1 MKFKSWIYNLPEYI
15 PGKTL
20 EEIRERYNLDVVYKL
35 ASNENLLGVSTKVL
49 DSICG
54 SASSINYYPDSDCRQ
69 IRQKLSSKYN
79 ISIDKIIMGNGT
91 DQIIEMIC
99 DGFISPGENVVI
111 SNPTF
116 LIYEKSTLK
125 CGGYTIKV
133 PLKNFRQD
141 VNLLVD
147 SIDDKTR
154 IIFLT
159 NPHNPAGTNI
169 TEDEFKYVVKNTKK
183 DVLIVIDE
191 AYYEYL
197 PEEEK
202 IDSISYLNK
211 YSNLIALRT
220 FSKIYGLAGLRIGY
234 GISSNEVIS
243 GLNKIRLPFNVNFIA
258 QKAAVAAMEN
268 EWYADEIR
276 DKVQKEK
283 EKFYSAL
290 KKTGIDFVKSYTNFI
305 LIKTGKKSRSIV
317 EELLKSGFIVR
328 PGDNLGLP
336 GYIRV
341 TISKPEINDKFLNIF
356 VKIYCKYYNQ
366 QSLYKN
372 K

>member
-20 EEIRERYNLDVVYKL
+20 EEIKEKYNLDAVYKL
-35 ASNENLLGVSTKVL
+35 ASNESMFGTSSQVL
-49 DSICG
+49 DCVCS
-54 SASSINYYPDSDCRQ
+54 SAGSINYYPDSDCRQ
-69 IRQKLSSKYN
+69 IKQKLSSKYDVAVDN
-79 ISIDKIIMGNGT
+79 IIIGSGT

-99 DGFISPGENVVI
+99 DSFIGPGENAVI

-116 LIYEKSTLK
+116 LIYEKSALK
-125 CGGYTIKV
+125 CGGHTIKV
-133 PLKNFRQD
+133 PLKDFRQN

-147 SIDDKTR
+147 SIDNKTR

-169 TEDEFKYVVKNTKK
+169 TKDEFEYVVENTKR
-183 DVLIVIDE
+183 DILIVIDE

-202 IDSISYLNK
+202 VDSISYLNK
-211 YSNLIALRT
+211 YSNLIILRT

-234 GISSNEVIS
+234 GISSAEIIT
-243 GLNKIRLPFNVNFIA
+243 GLNKIRLPFNVNLIA
-258 QKAAVAAMEN
+258 QKAAVAALEN
-268 EWYADEIR
+268 EWFINEIR
-276 DKVQKEK
+276 DRVQKEK
-283 EKFYSAL
+283 EKFYSAF
-290 KKTGIDFVKSYTNFI
+290 KKAGIIFIKSYANFI
-305 LIKTGKKSRSIV
+305 LIKTGEKSRSIV

-328 PGDNLGLP
+328 PGENLGLP

-341 TISKPEINDKFLNIF
+341 TISRAEINDKFLNIF
-356 VKIYCKYYNQ
+356 IKIYTNHYN
-366 QSLYKN
+366 
-372 K
+372 